1 MTSISQKWK
10 NAMSESISMSMAGR
24 MSEYKASAINEEA
37 RKHSNDKRKASLSK
51 KKGKGNPFE

>member
-1 MTSISQKWK
+1 
-10 NAMSESISMSMAGR
+10 MSESISMSMAGR